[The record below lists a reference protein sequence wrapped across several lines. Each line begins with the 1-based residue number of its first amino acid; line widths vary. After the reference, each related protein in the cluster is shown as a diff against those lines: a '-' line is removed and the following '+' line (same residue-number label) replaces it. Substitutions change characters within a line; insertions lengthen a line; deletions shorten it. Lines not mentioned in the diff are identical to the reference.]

1 MNNQTTETLK
11 KITAKKTLGLPLTP
25 REIALLAL
33 YGNPT
38 TEAAK

>member
-11 KITAKKTLGLPLTP
+11 RIMAKKTLGIPLTP
-25 REIALLAL
+25 HEIAFLTL
-33 YGNPT
+33 YGKHE